1 MSIGFARRGIG
12 CRGNDSALRRR
23 PTAGPARRT
32 LAAMGLS
39 DLRVMSD
46 SEGLAVR
53 GLGWSGS
60 SAYGQSFA
68 VVSTKGAV
76 AGSTNGYKS
85 SGKKVAGGA
94 NFSFAAVEVSKGGHG
109 GDCYDDCGH
118 RPKTGQSEGHRRR
131 QLDRLPQVKQ
141 RLPQVDLPSKS

>member
-1 MSIGFARRGIG
+1 MKVCQLILLVVAAL
-12 CRGNDSALRRR
+12 SASQALAANGQ
-23 PTAGPARRT
+23 PSDAT

-39 DLRVMSD
+39 DLNVMSD

-68 VVSTKGAV
+68 VVATKGAV

-85 SGKKVAGGA
+85 SGKKVAGGS
-94 NFSFAAVEVSKGGHG
+94 NLSFASVEVKGGHG
-109 GDCYDDCGH
+109 SSCYDDCC
-118 RPKTGQSEGHRRR
+118 RPQ
-131 QLDRLPQVKQ
+131 PVKVKAIAGGSSIGF
-141 RLPQVDLPSKS
+141 RK